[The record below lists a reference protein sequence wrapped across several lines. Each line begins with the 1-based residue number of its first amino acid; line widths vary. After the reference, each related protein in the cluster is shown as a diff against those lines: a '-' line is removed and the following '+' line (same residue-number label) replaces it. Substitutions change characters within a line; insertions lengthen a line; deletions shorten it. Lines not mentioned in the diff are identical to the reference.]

1 MFGSKDREIRRLKAL
16 AGARHSKIEFQR
28 EHVRIIYGQRSKAWK
43 NYGSA
48 MDIIATHLT
57 LGGSHT
63 QLRAALIAAGH
74 GLELEYA
81 LLDHPVN
88 DKPAGAEA
96 TS

>member
-1 MFGSKDREIRRLKAL
+1 MFGSKDREIRQLKAL
-16 AGARHSKIEFQR
+16 AAARLAKIQFQR
-28 EHVRIIYGQRSKAWK
+28 EHVRIVYGQRSKAWK

-48 MDIIATHLT
+48 MNIIATHIA

-74 GLELEYA
+74 GVELEYA

-88 DKPAGAEA
+88 DKPAATEA
-96 TS
+96 TT